1 MWYNNKRRKG
11 QNDEKNDET
20 DEKSKRC
27 KALDIRLMDMEA

>member
-11 QNDEKNDET
+11 QNDET